1 MARETIV
8 QLVDDL
14 DGSPAESTVRFGL
27 DGIAYEI
34 DLSEKNENELRTKLG
49 PFLEAAT
56 RVRAEVRRGRG
67 KGPTTDKERNTAIR
81 AWALSEGVELA
92 QRGRIA
98 NVVQEAYE
106 ANDGD
111 MLREAL
117 GLELVEEKPTRG
129 RRRVSNPE
137 FSGG

>member
-8 QLVDDL
+8 QLIDDL
-14 DGSPAESTVRFGL
+14 DGSPAGGTVRFGL

-56 RVRAEVRRGRG
+56 KVRPEIRRGHG
-67 KGPTTDKERNTAIR
+67 KSPAGDKERNAAIR

-98 NVVQEAYE
+98 NVVQEAFE
-106 ANDGD
+106 ASDGD

-117 GLELVEEKPTRG
+117 GLELVEEKPTR

-137 FSGG
+137 FSAG